1 MSSYRIKANKVFTIC
16 FLFIL
21 FCPSAFSASFV
32 ASVDKTKITLEDSIN
47 LSLTASGGTASEP
60 DIPETKSLE
69 FIPRGTSSQMQI
81 TNGSFSSSESFNYQV
96 NPKATGKLIIPS
108 ITTEIDGKKYTT
120 QAITIEVNE
129 SIQRK
134 DIDTSKNT
142 FVSVHVNNKKPYV
155 NEQVIYTFRFFTKV
169 QTDLNEIKYP
179 DFKGFFVE
187 DINNAKKETYEQI
200 INGEKYLVL
209 EVNKALYPTKSG
221 EIVIK
226 PLDFFV
232 EVLYQDD
239 SMGGIFSTTRKEV
252 ENFKTKAIKLD
263 IQPLPNPP
271 NNFSGIVAKNLI
283 VQSKIDNN
291 LIKSGDSANLEVN
304 VSGVGNITDLKKFP
318 LNIPDIKIYNDKSTE
333 ESNFTDEKL
342 TWSKKFKYALVP
354 LKKGQITIP
363 ESSII
368 YFNTTKKSYEKASIK
383 PSSII
388 SDYAEQSLKSD
399 IIKKNEQNTI
409 SAPEDEISPIIE
421 GKEINNQSLSK
432 NTILFGYTFFLIS
445 LFFIIYLYKFS
456 GKISFT
462 SINNKKSNNKL
473 IKQINSEQSL
483 EKISKLFREYLNSRF
498 NINDFNEDS
507 IRQNIKDPNIT
518 NELIKLIND
527 YNFLKFSGISDK
539 TKENEIVNNTK
550 RILEKIT

>member
-60 DIPETKSLE
+60 DIPETKGLE